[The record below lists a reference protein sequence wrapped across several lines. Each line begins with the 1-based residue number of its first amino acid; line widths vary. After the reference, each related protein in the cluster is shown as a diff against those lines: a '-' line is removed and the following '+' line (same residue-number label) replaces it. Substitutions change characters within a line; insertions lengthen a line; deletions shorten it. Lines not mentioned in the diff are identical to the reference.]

1 MIEIRL
7 VPVSQLLVDME
18 NPRLDVPQPSQLE
31 SIRTLVSGQKSKII
45 NLAKDIL
52 ENRLNPSE
60 AMIVTL
66 VNGDNQRYLVLEGNR
81 RLCALKIMENPD
93 LVLDLF
99 TAATKKQIRELSVAY
114 QENPIGDITCAI
126 VGDRDEARRWIELR
140 HGGEQEGAGI
150 VRWGAAETARFRQRL
165 GQKEIHLQILD
176 YLEEKGA
183 LTPESRQSVP
193 VTSLKRVVEDRHTRD
208 QLGYDMKDG
217 QLVVSGDPQKMV
229 DILTR
234 VASDLSSGRVRTKD
248 IYHKEDRVSYVNRIL
263 VEAEQGKSVTVNEVS
278 VSPQPV
284 LVDMTPS
291 GVPAAESGRKRQVP
305 LGKNRPFLIPPKV
318 KLIIHQTRINEIYSE
333 LKQLLIQEY
342 PNSVAVLF
350 RVFIELSVDDYISRN
365 PAEFKK
371 GPEDPSYTL
380 NKKLIE
386 VADHLKANHKL
397 TEHQSRAVRHAAQA
411 DNFMAASVNVLN
423 QYVHNP
429 NFKPALDDLRSAWD
443 NLQPFIIAIWP

>member
-1 MIEIRL
+1 MIEFRL
-7 VPVSQLLVDME
+7 IPIAQLLVDME
-18 NPRLDVPQPSQLE
+18 NPRLDDPQPSQLE
-31 SIRTLVSGQKSKII
+31 SIRTLVNGQKSKII

-52 ENRLNPSE
+52 KNGLNPSD

-66 VNGDNQRYLVLEGNR
+66 AKGDNQRYLVLEGNR

-99 TAATKKQIRELSVAY
+99 PTATKKQIGELNLVY
-114 QENPIGDITCAI
+114 QKNPIGNITCAI
-126 VGDRDEARRWIELR
+126 VGDRDEARHWIELR

-150 VRWGAAETARFRQRL
+150 VRWGAAETARFRQRF

-183 LTPESRQSVP
+183 LIPESRQSVP
-193 VTSLKRVVEDRHTRD
+193 ITSMKRVVEDRHTRD

-217 QLVVSGDPQKMV
+217 QLVISGDPQKMI

-234 VASDLSSGRVRTKD
+234 VASDLSSGQVKTKD
-248 IYHKEDRVSYVNRIL
+248 IYHKEDRVSYVDRIM
-263 VEAEQGKSVTVNEVS
+263 VEAEQGKSVTVNEAS

-284 LVDMTPS
+284 SVDMTPS
-291 GVPAAESGRKRQVP
+291 SVPTGEKGRKRQVP
-305 LGKNRPFLIPPKV
+305 LGKNRPFLVPPKV
-318 KLIIHQTRINEIYSE
+318 KLVIHQPRINEIYAE
-333 LKQLLIQEY
+333 LKKLLIQEY

-350 RVFIELSVDDYISRN
+350 RVFIELSVDDYINRN

-371 GPEDPSYTL
+371 GPEDPLFTL

-397 TEHQSRAVRHAAQA
+397 TEHQSRAVRHAAQP
-411 DNFMAASVNVLN
+411 DNFMATSVNVLN

-429 NFKPALDDLRSAWD
+429 YFKPALDDLRSAWD
-443 NLQPFIIAIWP
+443 NLQPFIYAIWP